1 MENSL
6 ARLLTQTMSLEVV
19 SLHSSADY
27 DVNTVQ
33 TLIEAMAHSIVKEL
47 RLPFYRCYGKHA
59 LSKRQA

>member
-33 TLIEAMAHSIVKEL
+33 TLIEAMAHSGIE
-47 RLPFYRCYGKHA
+47 A
-59 LSKRQA
+59 TILSKRQA